1 MTFMDLTTQHPRS
14 ANEMMAGLVSL
25 ARMTDKARASI
36 DGTLGDYHFDC
47 PHDAPLL
54 AFLGVS
60 APDFAQHVRDLQSDE
75 KIEAW
80 VRDDLL
86 KSKTPAQIA
95 EFNESRSAWR
105 PDAGSPSA
113 EYFEGLRT
121 QVAPG
126 RSDIVTWFD
135 VLDLDEGRTV
145 AHAHA

>member
-47 PHDAPLL
+47 PHDA
-54 AFLGVS
+54 
-60 APDFAQHVRDLQSDE
+60 
-75 KIEAW
+75 
-80 VRDDLL
+80 
-86 KSKTPAQIA
+86 
-95 EFNESRSAWR
+95 
-105 PDAGSPSA
+105 
-113 EYFEGLRT
+113 RT